1 MNLRYLIALFLVIF
15 TLPLKADI
23 MIKDA
28 IAVTSTPKSK
38 SGAIFMI
45 IHNNS
50 QNIDRLL
57 SAQTGVS
64 KMAQMHSSEMDG
76 DVMKMVHVEEGFEVP
91 SHGRLTLK
99 PGGKHSMLMGLLR
112 TLEKDSY
119 FNLILEF
126 ENTGQIEVEVKYEG
140 SVKDMK
146 KMDHSHDH

>member
-76 DVMKMVHVEEGFEVP
+76 DVMKMVHVKEGFEVP

-99 PGGKHSMLMGLLR
+99 PGGKHIMLMGLSG

-119 FNLILEF
+119 FSLILEF

-140 SVKDMK
+140 SFKDIK
-146 KMDHSHDH
+146 KVDHSHDH

>member
-1 MNLRYLIALFLVIF
+1 MNLRYLIPLFLVIF

-91 SHGRLTLK
+91 SHGRLTLE
-99 PGGKHSMLMGLLR
+99 PGGKHIMLMGLSG

-140 SVKDMK
+140 SIKDMK

>member
-76 DVMKMVHVEEGFEVP
+76 DVMKMVHVEEGFEVAE
-91 SHGRLTLK
+91 S
-99 PGGKHSMLMGLLR
+99 S
-112 TLEKDSY
+112 
-119 FNLILEF
+119 
-126 ENTGQIEVEVKYEG
+126 
-140 SVKDMK
+140 
-146 KMDHSHDH
+146 

>member
-76 DVMKMVHVEEGFEVP
+76 DVMKMVHVEDGFEVP
-91 SHGRLTLK
+91 SHGRLTLE
-99 PGGKHSMLMGLLR
+99 PGGKHIMLMGLSG

-140 SVKDMK
+140 IIKDMK
-146 KMDHSHDH
+146 KMAHSHDH

>member
-91 SHGRLTLK
+91 SHGRLTLE
-99 PGGKHSMLMGLLR
+99 PGGKHIMLMGLSG

-140 SVKDMK
+140 SIKDMK

>member
-64 KMAQMHSSEMDG
+64 RMAQMHSSEMDG

-91 SHGRLTLK
+91 SHGRLTLE
-99 PGGKHSMLMGLLR
+99 PGGKHIMLMGLSG

-140 SVKDMK
+140 SVKDLK
-146 KMDHSHDH
+146 KMDHYHDH

>member
-1 MNLRYLIALFLVIF
+1 MNLRYLIPLFLVIF

-91 SHGRLTLK
+91 SHGRLTLE
-99 PGGKHSMLMGLLR
+99 PGGKHIMLMGLSG

-146 KMDHSHDH
+146 KMDHTHDH

>member
-91 SHGRLTLK
+91 SHGRLTLE
-99 PGGKHSMLMGLLR
+99 PGGKHIMLMGLSG

-146 KMDHSHDH
+146 KMDHTHDH

>member
-1 MNLRYLIALFLVIF
+1 VNLRYLIALFLVIF

-91 SHGRLTLK
+91 SHGRLTLE
-99 PGGKHSMLMGLLR
+99 PGGKHIMLMGLSG

-140 SVKDMK
+140 SIKDMK

>member
-64 KMAQMHSSEMDG
+64 KMAQMHSSKMDG

-91 SHGRLTLK
+91 SHGRLTLE
-99 PGGKHSMLMGLLR
+99 PGGKHIMLMGLSG

-140 SVKDMK
+140 SIKDMK

>member
-76 DVMKMVHVEEGFEVP
+76 DVMKMVHVKEGFEVP
-91 SHGRLTLK
+91 SHGRLILE
-99 PGGKHSMLMGLLR
+99 PGGKHIMLMGLSGI
-112 TLEKDSY
+112 LEKDSY

-140 SVKDMK
+140 SVKDLK
-146 KMDHSHDH
+146 KMDHYHDH

>member
-76 DVMKMVHVEEGFEVP
+76 DVMKMVHVKEGFEVP

-99 PGGKHSMLMGLLR
+99 PGGKHIMLMGLSR

>member
-91 SHGRLTLK
+91 SHGRLILE
-99 PGGKHSMLMGLLR
+99 PGGKHIMLMGLSGI
-112 TLEKDSY
+112 LEKDSY

-140 SVKDMK
+140 SVKDLK
-146 KMDHSHDH
+146 KMDHYHDH

>member
-91 SHGRLTLK
+91 SHGRLTLE
-99 PGGKHSMLMGLLR
+99 PGGKHIMLMGLSR

>member
-91 SHGRLTLK
+91 SHGRLTLE
-99 PGGKHSMLMGLLR
+99 PGGKHIMLMGLLR

-140 SVKDMK
+140 SIKDMK
-146 KMDHSHDH
+146 KMDQSHDH

>member
-91 SHGRLTLK
+91 SHGRLTLE
-99 PGGKHSMLMGLLR
+99 PGGKHIMLMGLSG

-140 SVKDMK
+140 SIKDIK
-146 KMDHSHDH
+146 NGSFP

>member
-1 MNLRYLIALFLVIF
+1 MSLKYSIALLLVFF

-28 IAVTSTPKSK
+28 FAVTSTPKSK

-45 IHNNS
+45 VHNHS
-50 QNIDRLL
+50 KNIDRLL
-57 SAQTGVS
+57 SAKTAVS
-64 KMAQMHSSEMDG
+64 KRTELHSSEMED

-91 SHGRLTLK
+91 SHGHLTLES
-99 PGGKHSMLMGLLR
+99 GGKHIMLMGLLG

-119 FNLILEF
+119 FNLTLEF
-126 ENTGQIEVEVKYEG
+126 ENTGEIEVEVIYKG
-140 SVKDMK
+140 SAKNMK